1 MQRPANVRG
10 IPLAIPTTVD
20 PIPIEPE
27 PPSTRDELAVART
40 GTAARAVSAQP
51 GVTRL
56 TVMIVGAAGALAGI
70 VLVLALSSLRGDP
83 PLQTA
88 SAATAASAAAAP
100 ARTLPRAPTVAESA
114 PAPTWNGPRSATWAN
129 DGSKTITFELQAVRD
144 VQAWASRVRPV
155 LVVRCLSRATNTFVV
170 LGTSA
175 TFEDDDFR
183 RTIRVQWDDG
193 PETVQQWEIS
203 NSAHELFAPDGVAF
217 VRQLAKA
224 NRLRFGFTPFNAPPV
239 TAEFAVQG
247 FDRLA
252 SLVANTCGWRV

>member
-1 MQRPANVRG
+1 MLTA
-10 IPLAIPTTVD
+10 VD
-20 PIPIEPE
+20 PIPIEPDA
-27 PPSTRDELAVART
+27 PSTPDELADARA
-40 GTAARAVSAQP
+40 GTAAHAVSAQP

-88 SAATAASAAAAP
+88 SAASPAAAP
-100 ARTLPRAPTVAESA
+100 ARTNPPA
-114 PAPTWNGPRSATWAN
+114 PAPTVVESGPVPTWTGQRNAAWAH

-175 TFEDDDFR
+175 KFEDDDFR

-193 PETVQQWEIS
+193 PEAVQQWEVS

-224 NRLRFGFTPFNAPPV
+224 NRLRFGFTPFNAQPV

-247 FDRLA
+247 FDQLA
-252 SLVANTCGWRV
+252 SRIANTCGWRL

>member
-1 MQRPANVRG
+1 M
-10 IPLAIPTTVD
+10 
-20 PIPIEPE
+20 
-27 PPSTRDELAVART
+27 
-40 GTAARAVSAQP
+40 
-51 GVTRL
+51 
-56 TVMIVGAAGALAGI
+56 
-70 VLVLALSSLRGDP
+70 
-83 PLQTA
+83 
-88 SAATAASAAAAP
+88 
-100 ARTLPRAPTVAESA
+100 
-114 PAPTWNGPRSATWAN
+114 PTWTGQRNASWAH

-175 TFEDDDFR
+175 KFEDDDFR

-193 PETVQQWEIS
+193 PETVQQWEVS

-247 FDRLA
+247 FDQLA
-252 SLVANTCGWRV
+252 SLVANTCGWRL

>member
-1 MQRPANVRG
+1 
-10 IPLAIPTTVD
+10 VD

-40 GTAARAVSAQP
+40 GTAARAVSAEP

-70 VLVLALSSLRGDP
+70 LLVLALSSLRGDP

-88 SAATAASAAAAP
+88 SAASAAAAP
-100 ARTLPRAPTVAESA
+100 ARTLPPAPTVAESG
-114 PAPTWNGPRSATWAN
+114 PAPTWTGPRNATWAH

-155 LVVRCLSRATNTFVV
+155 LVVRCLSRETSTFVV

-183 RTIRVQWDDG
+183 RTIRVRWDDG
-193 PETVQQWEIS
+193 PETVQQWEVS
-203 NSAHELFAPDGVAF
+203 DSAHELFAPDGVAF

-224 NRLRFGFTPFNAPPV
+224 NRLRFGFTPFNAQPV

>member
-1 MQRPANVRG
+1 
-10 IPLAIPTTVD
+10 
-20 PIPIEPE
+20 
-27 PPSTRDELAVART
+27 
-40 GTAARAVSAQP
+40 
-51 GVTRL
+51 
-56 TVMIVGAAGALAGI
+56 MIVGAAGALAGI

-88 SAATAASAAAAP
+88 SAASAATAP
-100 ARTLPRAPTVAESA
+100 ARTLPTAPAPVVAESG
-114 PAPTWNGPRSATWAN
+114 PAPTWTGPRNATWAN

-144 VQAWASRVRPV
+144 IQAWASRVRPV
-155 LVVRCLSRATNTFVV
+155 LVVGCLSRATNTFVV

-175 TFEDDDFR
+175 KFEDDDFR

-217 VRQLAKA
+217 VRQLATA
-224 NRLRFGFTPFNAPPV
+224 NRLRFGFTPFNAQPV

>member
-1 MQRPANVRG
+1 
-10 IPLAIPTTVD
+10 VD

-27 PPSTRDELAVART
+27 PLPATLDELAAART
-40 GTAARAVSAQP
+40 GTAASAVSAQP

-56 TVMIVGAAGALAGI
+56 TVMIVGAAGAIAGI
-70 VLVLALSSLRGDP
+70 VLVLTLSSLRGDP

-88 SAATAASAAAAP
+88 SAASPAAAP
-100 ARTLPRAPTVAESA
+100 ARTSPPA
-114 PAPTWNGPRSATWAN
+114 PAPTVVESGPVPTWTGQRNAAWAN
-129 DGSKTITFELQAVRD
+129 DGSKTITFELKAVRD
-144 VQAWASRVRPV
+144 VPAWASRVRPV
-155 LVVRCLSRATNTFVV
+155 LAVRCLSRATNTFVV

-175 TFEDDDFR
+175 KFEDDDFR

-247 FDRLA
+247 FDQLA
-252 SLVANTCGWRV
+252 SLVAKTCGWRL

>member
-1 MQRPANVRG
+1 MCGHVACRTDG
-10 IPLAIPTTVD
+10 VD

-27 PPSTRDELAVART
+27 PAPSTRDERAVART
-40 GTAARAVSAQP
+40 GTAASAVSAQP

-56 TVMIVGAAGALAGI
+56 TLMIVGAAGALAGI
-70 VLVLALSSLRGDP
+70 VLVVALNSLRGDA

-88 SAATAASAAAAP
+88 AAASAAEAA
-100 ARTLPRAPTVAESA
+100 ARTHPPAAPTVVESG
-114 PAPTWNGPRSATWAN
+114 PAPTWTGQRKAAWAH

-175 TFEDDDFR
+175 KFEDDDFR

-193 PETVQQWEIS
+193 PEIVQQWEVS
-203 NSAHELFAPDGVAF
+203 DSAHELFAPDGVAF

-224 NRLRFGFTPFNAPPV
+224 HRLRFGFTPFNAQPV

-247 FDRLA
+247 FDQLA
-252 SLVANTCGWRV
+252 SLVANTCGWRL